1 MDFKMLH
8 YVKEEAV
15 ALITLDY
22 APTLNALDMNLALE
36 LEAALQQAETDS
48 SKSRCVDRSRSGF
61 LRRRRYPLYEGAL

>member
-48 SKSRCVDRSRSGF
+48 SVKVVV
-61 LRRRRYPLYEGAL
+61 LTGAGRAFAAAAISVI

>member
-48 SKSRCVDRSRSGF
+48 SVKVVVLTGAG
-61 LRRRRYPLYEGAL
+61 RRYPLYEGAL